1 MTNLET
7 IRKEKKLTR
16 RELALLSDVKE
27 ITIRYYESGIL
38 DLSKAKLCVLINLA
52 KALKVKVIDI
62 VNKDL
67 IRYIR

>member
-7 IRKEKKLTR
+7 IRKEKKLSR
-16 RELALLSDVKE
+16 RELALLSGVKE

-38 DLSKAKLCVLINLA
+38 DLSKAKLCILISLA

-62 VNKDL
+62 VDKDL

>member
-1 MTNLET
+1 MSNLER

-16 RELALLSDVKE
+16 RELALLSGVKE

-38 DLSKAKLCVLINLA
+38 DLSKAKLCILISLA
-52 KALKVKVIDI
+52 KALKIKVVDI

>member
-7 IRKEKKLTR
+7 IRKSKKLTR
-16 RELALLSDVKE
+16 RELALLSGVKE

-38 DLSKAKLCVLINLA
+38 DLSKAKLCVLISLA

>member
-1 MTNLET
+1 MNNLET
-7 IRKEKKLTR
+7 IRKSKKLTR
-16 RELALLSDVKE
+16 RELALLSGVKE

-38 DLSKAKLCVLINLA
+38 DLSKAKLCVLISLA

>member
-7 IRKEKKLTR
+7 IRKSRKLTR
-16 RELALLSDVKE
+16 RELALLSGVKE

-38 DLSKAKLCVLINLA
+38 DLSKAKLCVLISLA
-52 KALKVKVIDI
+52 KALKVKVVDI
-62 VNKDL
+62 VDKDL

>member
-7 IRKEKKLTR
+7 IRKSKKLTR
-16 RELALLSDVKE
+16 RELALLSGVKE
-27 ITIRYYESGIL
+27 ITIRYYESGVL

-62 VNKDL
+62 VDKDL
-67 IRYIR
+67 IRHIR

>member
-7 IRKEKKLTR
+7 IRKAKKLTR
-16 RELALLSDVKE
+16 RELALLSGVKE

-38 DLSKAKLCVLINLA
+38 DLSKAKLCVLISLA

-62 VNKDL
+62 IDKDL

>member
-1 MTNLET
+1 MSNLET
-7 IRKEKKLTR
+7 IRKSKKLTR
-16 RELALLSDVKE
+16 RELALLSGVKE

>member
-1 MTNLET
+1 MSNLET
-7 IRKEKKLTR
+7 IRKSKKLTR
-16 RELALLSDVKE
+16 RELALLSGVKE

-38 DLSKAKLCVLINLA
+38 DLSKAKLCVLIGLA

-62 VNKDL
+62 VDKDL

>member
-1 MTNLET
+1 MTNLEK

-16 RELALLSDVKE
+16 RELALLSGVKE

-38 DLSKAKLCVLINLA
+38 DLSKAKLCILISLA

-62 VNKDL
+62 VSKDL

>member
-7 IRKEKKLTR
+7 IRKSKKLTR
-16 RELALLSDVKE
+16 RELALLSGVKE

-38 DLSKAKLCVLINLA
+38 DLSKAKLCVLISLA
-52 KALKVKVIDI
+52 KALKVKVVDI
-62 VNKDL
+62 VDKDL

>member
-7 IRKEKKLTR
+7 IRKSKKLTR
-16 RELALLSDVKE
+16 RELALLSGVKE

-38 DLSKAKLCVLINLA
+38 DLSKAKLCVLISLA

-62 VNKDL
+62 VDKDL

>member
-1 MTNLET
+1 MSNLEK

-16 RELALLSDVKE
+16 RELALLSGVKE

-38 DLSKAKLCVLINLA
+38 DLSKAKLCVLISLA
-52 KALKVKVIDI
+52 KALKVKIIDI

>member
-1 MTNLET
+1 MTNLEK
-7 IRKEKKLTR
+7 IRKSKKLTR
-16 RELALLSDVKE
+16 RELALLSGVKE

-38 DLSKAKLCVLINLA
+38 DIHKAKLCVLISLA

-62 VNKDL
+62 VDKDL

>member
-1 MTNLET
+1 MSNLER

-16 RELALLSDVKE
+16 RELALLSGVKE

-38 DLSKAKLCVLINLA
+38 DLSKAKLCVLISLA

-62 VNKDL
+62 VDKDL

>member
-1 MTNLET
+1 MSNLER

-16 RELALLSDVKE
+16 RELALLSGVKE

-38 DLSKAKLCVLINLA
+38 DLSKAKLCILISLA

-62 VNKDL
+62 VDKDL